1 MGFFRLEG
9 NEGQAR
15 FGTIT
20 TSHGTIQTPVFMTVA
35 TQGSV
40 KTLDSLDLTNLGA
53 SILLGNAYHLYLRP
67 GVDSISKLGG
77 LHRMMNWDN
86 PILTDSGGFQGFS
99 LQHLRKIEENGI
111 QFKSHI
117 DGSLH
122 VLTPE
127 SVMEI
132 QHVIGSDIVMP
143 LDVCSPADS
152 DYGTVRS
159 ALELTN
165 RWMNRTLCCLSQDQN
180 LFGIVQ
186 GGLYEDLRR
195 ESAEYLVG
203 LDLPGYSIGGLSVG
217 EPKPVMYDT
226 ISMTTQIL
234 PRNKPRYLMGVGS
247 PEDLVEAVFR
257 GVDMFDCVLPTRV
270 ARKGALYTSQ
280 GRINITGSKYTALD
294 EKVEDKCDCYMCENY
309 STGYLKHLF
318 KSKEYLAYRLASI
331 HNLRFIIKLMD
342 DIRVSIQNNTF
353 KEFRDRFLS
362 KYKLSDQEA
371 RNKQRLYAQSKKYG
385 CGRKFEKL
393 DI

>member
-20 TSHGTIQTPVFMTVA
+20 TSHGTIQTPVFMPVA

-247 PEDLVEAVFR
+247 PED
-257 GVDMFDCVLPTRV
+257 
-270 ARKGALYTSQ
+270 
-280 GRINITGSKYTALD
+280 
-294 EKVEDKCDCYMCENY
+294 
-309 STGYLKHLF
+309 
-318 KSKEYLAYRLASI
+318 
-331 HNLRFIIKLMD
+331 
-342 DIRVSIQNNTF
+342 
-353 KEFRDRFLS
+353 
-362 KYKLSDQEA
+362 
-371 RNKQRLYAQSKKYG
+371 
-385 CGRKFEKL
+385 
-393 DI
+393 